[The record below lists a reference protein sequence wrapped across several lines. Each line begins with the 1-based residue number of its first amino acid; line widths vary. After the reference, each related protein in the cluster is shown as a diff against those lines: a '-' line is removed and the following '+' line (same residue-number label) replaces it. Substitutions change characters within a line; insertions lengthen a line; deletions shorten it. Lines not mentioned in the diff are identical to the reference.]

1 MKKSMLIFTSI
12 LIVFCYSLPAF
23 AAFKSEYK
31 MNCNLAENTAW
42 GQGAA
47 YFAKLVRERT
57 DGKVNIRP
65 YYSAQL
71 TSGKQSNELL
81 MLRNG
86 TIDFSLAGPSNWATQ
101 LPQMTLFTLPWL
113 LASQPDVFGAME
125 AIVNGKSGR
134 MLEEVIAS
142 AGVRVIGWSYSTPR
156 ELHTGKPVRRP
167 EDIKGMKIRFV
178 ASPLVK
184 DIFDAL
190 GASPVNINWS
200 EALTAFQQGL
210 VDGGENPYNTMI
222 PYRIYDFSC
231 GKYITEWHYT
241 CAAMFFVAN
250 ANIWNSF
257 DKDTQMIVKECADKA
272 GIFQAMLGRMGID
285 DGTAIKWLTEN
296 NLLPPDSPMM
306 PHDPYKLLK
315 KHGVT
320 IIRLTPEEQQ
330 AFRAATRGVMEKW
343 TKVVGEDIVKAV
355 HEDFAAYF
363 SKNKK

>member
-1 MKKSMLIFTSI
+1 MKKSTI
-12 LIVFCYSLPAF
+12 LFLGILLVCCVSLPAS
-23 AAFKSEYK
+23 AALRPEYK
-31 MNCNLAENTAW
+31 LNCNLAENTAW

-47 YFAKLVRERT
+47 YFAKLVAERT
-57 DGKVNIRP
+57 GGKVNIRP
-65 YYSAQL
+65 YFSAQL

-125 AIVNGKSGR
+125 AIVHGKTGR
-134 MLEEVIAS
+134 MLEKVVET
-142 AGVRVIGWSYSTPR
+142 AGVTVIGWSYSTPR
-156 ELHTGKPVRRP
+156 ELHTLRPVRSP
-167 EDIKGMKIRFV
+167 EDLKGMKIRFV

-190 GASPVNINWS
+190 GTNPVNINWS

-222 PYRIYDFSC
+222 PYRVYDFPC
-231 GKYITEWHYT
+231 GKYVTEWHYT

-250 ANIWNSF
+250 TKVWQSF
-257 DKDTQMIVKECADKA
+257 DEETRKVLKECADEA
-272 GIFQAMLGRMGID
+272 GVFQAMLGRMGID
-285 DGTAIKWLTEN
+285 DGTAIKWLTEH

-315 KHGVT
+315 ENGVT
-320 IIRLTPEEQQ
+320 VIRLTPEEQQ
-330 AFRAATRGVMEKW
+330 KFIEATRGVTEKW
-343 TKVVGEDIVKAV
+343 TKIVGEDLVNAAR
-355 HEDFAAYF
+355 EDFAEYF
-363 SKNKK
+363 RDKK

>member
-1 MKKSMLIFTSI
+1 MKKSIIVI
-12 LIVFCYSLPAF
+12 LSAFIIVGLSLPAF
-23 AAFKSEYK
+23 AALKPEYK

-42 GQGAA
+42 GQGAS
-47 YFAKLVRERT
+47 YFAKLVSERT
-57 DGKVNIRP
+57 GGKVNIKP

-125 AIVNGKSGR
+125 AIVRGKSGK
-134 MLEEVIAS
+134 MLEEVIAK
-142 AGVRVIGWSYSTPR
+142 AGVNVIGWSYSTPR
-156 ELHTGKPVRRP
+156 ELHSLKPVRSP
-167 EDIKGMKIRFV
+167 EDMKGMKVRFV

-190 GASPVNINWS
+190 GTNPVNINWS

-210 VDGGENPYNTMI
+210 VDAGENPYNTMI
-222 PYRIYDFSC
+222 PYRIYDFPS

-241 CAAMFFVAN
+241 CAAMFYVVN
-250 ANIWNSF
+250 SKVWESF
-257 DKDTQMIVKECADKA
+257 DEDTRKILQECANEA

-285 DGTAIKWLTEN
+285 DGTAIKWLTEH
-296 NLLPPDSPMM
+296 NLLPPDTPAM

-315 KHGVT
+315 DNGVT
-320 IIRLTPEEQQ
+320 VIQLTPEEQQ
-330 AFRAATRGVMEKW
+330 KFMDATKGVMEKW
-343 TKVVGEDIVKAV
+343 TKIVGEDLVQAAR
-355 HEDFAAYF
+355 EDFAAYF
-363 SKNKK
+363 GKK